1 MRMILFDMERK
12 QPHRTIFLKKKTQYH
27 NKNHD
32 FSREDKEGK

>member
-1 MRMILFDMERK
+1 MQRK
-12 QPHRTIFLKKKTQYH
+12 QPHRTTFFKKKKQCH